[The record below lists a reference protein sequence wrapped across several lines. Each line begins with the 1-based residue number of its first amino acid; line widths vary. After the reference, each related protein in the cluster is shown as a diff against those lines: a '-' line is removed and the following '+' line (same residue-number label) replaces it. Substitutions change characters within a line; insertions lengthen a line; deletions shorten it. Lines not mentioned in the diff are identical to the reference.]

1 MRPKPRGFSSLKAEA
16 KVAAGLFNGRQMRS
30 PAPVHRASPSESC
43 TSGRQSTAV
52 GFIVSENQ
60 YIELM
65 GAVPKRLISL
75 RRNTVAPSSLQTA
88 LPLRISN
95 REAPAKLGT
104 STTP

>member
-16 KVAAGLFNGRQMRS
+16 KVAGGLFNGRQMRS

-52 GFIVSENQ
+52 GLIVSENQ

-65 GAVPKRLISL
+65 GAIPQRLISV
-75 RRNTVAPSSLQTA
+75 RRNHLLSTSIQNASA
-88 LPLRISN
+88 LRISS
-95 REAPAKLGT
+95 RQAPVVF
-104 STTP
+104 

>member
-52 GFIVSENQ
+52 GLDVLGNQ
-60 YIELM
+60 YMQII
-65 GAVPKRLISL
+65 GAVPKGMVTLGSNNLAPTSMPTAVAL
-75 RRNTVAPSSLQTA
+75 RTA
-88 LPLRISN
+88 NGEVR
-95 REAPAKLGT
+95 
-104 STTP
+104 